1 MPQPFN
7 ILHDSSVIN
16 REIKY
21 NKCMLSGVLPEL
33 WGNVRSRH
41 FICIDGKIYNGG
53 KAMKQ
58 KTIAGKLTA
67 LCAAVVLAATSAGAA
82 FSAYASEGIELPRIP
97 IETTTLPKRFD
108 LRNVNG
114 KNYVTPVKAQQPF
127 STCWAFATA
136 SIAETAYLYA
146 NDLGVPAGQ
155 VNDRVDLSEKY
166 LAYYAFQPITKD
178 DVSGTRIPASQVG
191 DGVYV
196 SDNAAEVLDKQG
208 KQSTGVEMLARFGGG
223 VDERTK
229 VDGETP
235 YAYIGKN
242 KWEANDPA
250 PSEAQMTAMK
260 PYLLSAFLQYAST
273 VSTQSE
279 KELTEQFN
287 ALWDDPKQR
296 PELLA
301 QLNTSGNNNSYAAYD
316 DWSIPVNAK
325 YRLVPKVA
333 DVKQYKMFDAINE
346 NSETMQPEYK
356 FSQSRL
362 DAVKEEIV
370 SGHAMMTIVAGDDL
384 GNQDTDGKKTYINK
398 TTWAQY
404 VNDSTEA
411 DHAVTVVGYDDNY
424 AKENFA
430 IKGADGKDD
439 PDTIPPANGAF
450 IVKNSWGYVSAE
462 DEATAKDDGNG
473 NKIYSRPGAF
483 DFGVDK
489 SGYYYVSYYDHSID
503 GFVSIDL
510 YKNSEKHAENANQ
523 YDLMTSDS
531 VLPYLSADKDDK
543 NASAAVFTSQQ
554 DETLEEISVYAPAE
568 STAVK
573 YSIYKDPKGNDP
585 TTGELLTSGSR
596 QFRRPGYYRFALNKK
611 CDLKKGD
618 KYAVV
623 LEMTGYYGENKEKK
637 MYCVAPVP
645 TSVCGGKGVINKGEN
660 LLCEKGTWS
669 DYSTVLDKIKANI
682 YSTFENTLP
691 KEAIENALPNGK
703 DSITVDNLAIRAYTT
718 PAASDIRFAGSNR
731 FETAAKISQES
742 GLFEYADTVVIAN
755 GMNYADALAGVPL
768 AAKLNAPILLTN
780 TDALPDETIA
790 EIDRLKVKNAVILG
804 GTGAVSESAE
814 KALKGKGITTK
825 RVFGQS
831 RFSTAAEI
839 AKELNAEPQE
849 LFLVYGLDF
858 ADALSASTA
867 AAVKGAPII
876 YLTKDGE
883 MNADTK
889 AYLGSVKGKVKNA
902 YVIGGEGVISDS
914 MMNSTVSALGI
925 EKAERLSGK
934 NRYLTCLEVNK
945 KFADV
950 LTGSMVCAATGA
962 DFPDALAGGVYAALN
977 KAPLLLVNGKES
989 LSAEQ
994 KAFLAEK
1001 KANSTAVFGGTGVV
1015 PEELAKSIS
1024 ESAK

>member
-1 MPQPFN
+1 
-7 ILHDSSVIN
+7 
-16 REIKY
+16 
-21 NKCMLSGVLPEL
+21 
-33 WGNVRSRH
+33 
-41 FICIDGKIYNGG
+41 
-53 KAMKQ
+53 
-58 KTIAGKLTA
+58 
-67 LCAAVVLAATSAGAA
+67 
-82 FSAYASEGIELPRIP
+82 
-97 IETTTLPKRFD
+97 
-108 LRNVNG
+108 
-114 KNYVTPVKAQQPF
+114 
-127 STCWAFATA
+127 
-136 SIAETAYLYA
+136 
-146 NDLGVPAGQ
+146 
-155 VNDRVDLSEKY
+155 
-166 LAYYAFQPITKD
+166 
-178 DVSGTRIPASQVG
+178 
-191 DGVYV
+191 
-196 SDNAAEVLDKQG
+196 
-208 KQSTGVEMLARFGGG
+208 
-223 VDERTK
+223 
-229 VDGETP
+229 
-235 YAYIGKN
+235 
-242 KWEANDPA
+242 
-250 PSEAQMTAMK
+250 MTAMK
-260 PYLLSAFLQYAST
+260 PYYLNSYLDYMSMMTGKST
-273 VSTQSE
+273 
-279 KELTEQFN
+279 KELTKQFN
-287 ALWDDPKQR
+287 ALWDDPQKR

-325 YRLVPKVA
+325 YRLAPKVA
-333 DVKQYKMFDAINE
+333 DVKQYKMFNAINL
-346 NSETMQPEYK
+346 NSDDPEAEYK
-356 FSQSRL
+356 FSKEKL
-362 DAVKEEIV
+362 DAVKTEIS
-370 SGHAMMTIVAGDDL
+370 SGHAMMTLVSGDVL
-384 GNQDTDGKKTYINK
+384 GHQESDEKKTYINT

-404 VNDSTEA
+404 VNESVEP

-424 AKENFA
+424 AKENFVR
-430 IKGADGKDD
+430 KGADGKDD

-473 NKIYSRPGAF
+473 NKIYSRPGAN
-483 DFGVDK
+483 DFGIDK

-503 GFVSIDL
+503 GFVSVDL
-510 YKNSEKHAENANQ
+510 YKKDEKHADNTNQ

-531 VLPYLSADKDDK
+531 VLPYRTVNKDDK

-596 QFRRPGYYRFALNKK
+596 QFRHPGYYRFALNKP
-611 CDLKKGD
+611 CELKKGD

-623 LEMTGYYGENKEKK
+623 LEMNGYLEISNERQQCY
-637 MYCVAPVP
+637 VVPAPV
-645 TSVCGGKGVINKGEN
+645 SISGGIGIINEGEN
-660 LLCEKGTWS
+660 LLCENGKWS
-669 DYSTVLDKIKANI
+669 DYSTVIDKIKANI
-682 YSTFENTLP
+682 YSTLENTLP
-691 KEAIENALPNGK
+691 KEEIENALPNGK

-742 GLFEYADTVVIAN
+742 GLFEYAD
-755 GMNYADALAGVPL
+755 ALAGVPL

-804 GTGAVSESAE
+804 GTGAVSENVE

-914 MMNSTVSALGI
+914 MMNSAVSALGI